1 MLQRIEI
8 MSPSTSNDSVS
19 QQLRPQL
26 VSNEPIRRKRVMVG
40 NKSET
45 GDKSTSTSTS
55 ARIRDETM
63 ELLPMPP
70 RKRLRRAKK
79 VYAPAPKVKTDEYD
93 TLEPWW
99 MHIQIGDERPA
110 TFGGWQ
116 ENKNVSDMDELERE
130 NEAYSIR
137 SGSITSIDT
146 TCSEI
151 TF

>member
-8 MSPSTSNDSVS
+8 MRPSTSNDSVS
-19 QQLRPQL
+19 QQLRPQH
-26 VSNEPIRRKRVMVG
+26 VSNEPIRRKTVINGAG
-40 NKSET
+40 NKCAT
-45 GDKSTSTSTS
+45 GDKRMSTS

-70 RKRLRRAKK
+70 RKRLRRAEK
-79 VYAPAPKVKTDEYD
+79 VYPPAPKVKTDEYD

-116 ENKNVSDMDELERE
+116 EKKNVSDMDELERE

-137 SGSITSIDT
+137 SASITSIDT